1 MNDRIHATLGLAA
14 ILVLALAPPA
24 RAQPLEGTLKQ
35 AKERGVFVIGNRE
48 SSLPLSYLDNE
59 GKPVGFSIE
68 LCRNVADAVRARLGM
83 PGLRTEF
90 VTVTSAT
97 RIPLVQNGT
106 VDIECGSTVN
116 YRARQKQVAFSVTTF
131 PVQKQILTKVD
142 SGIRGIDDLK
152 GRTVAI
158 TQGTDT
164 LELFNRLNTERKL
177 DLRIVQGKDHAES
190 FLLVG
195 TGRAVAFVDDSV
207 LMAAF
212 RATASDPK
220 AWVVVPGNSDIDPY
234 ALMFRKDDPIF
245 KALVD
250 ETVVGLMK
258 SGRFAEIYA
267 RWFEQPIPPRGVN
280 FQSPMPESMKALIAD
295 PTDKARM

>member
-1 MNDRIHATLGLAA
+1 
-14 ILVLALAPPA
+14 
-24 RAQPLEGTLKQ
+24 
-35 AKERGVFVIGNRE
+35 VIGNRE
-48 SSLPLSYLDNE
+48 SSLPLSYLDND
-59 GKPVGFSIE
+59 GQPVGFSVE
-68 LCRNVADAVRARLGM
+68 LCRNVADAVRAKLGM
-83 PGLRTEF
+83 PGLKTAF

-97 RIPLVQNGT
+97 RIPLMRNGT

-116 YRARQKQVAFSVTTF
+116 HLTRQKQVAFSVTTL

-152 GRTVAI
+152 GKSVAI

-164 LELFNRLNTERKL
+164 LELFNKLNRERGL
-177 DLRIVQGKDHAES
+177 DPKVVQGKDHAES
-190 FLLVG
+190 VLLAS

-220 AWVVVPGNSDIDPY
+220 AWAVVPGNPDIDPY
-234 ALMFRKDDPIF
+234 TPMFRKDDPAF

-267 RWFEQPIPPRGVN
+267 RWFEPSIPPRGVN
-280 FQSPMPESMKALIAD
+280 FQSPMPDSLKALIAD
-295 PTDKARM
+295 PSDKARM

>member
-1 MNDRIHATLGLAA
+1 MNDPIKIAAGLVAA
-14 ILVLALAPPA
+14 LFLYGSAPA
-24 RAQPLEGTLKQ
+24 AAQPLEGTLKQ
-35 AKERGVFVIGNRE
+35 VKERGVFTIGNRE
-48 SSLPLSYLDNE
+48 SSLPLSYLDND
-59 GKPVGFSIE
+59 GKPIGFSID

-83 PGLRTEF
+83 PGIKTEF

-116 YRARQKQVAFSVTTF
+116 YTSRQKQVAFSVTTF

-142 SGIRGIDDLK
+142 SGIHGIDDLK
-152 GRTVAI
+152 GKAVAI

-164 LELFNRLNTERKL
+164 LELFNKLNTERKL
-177 DLRIVQGKDHAES
+177 DLKIVQGKDHAES
-190 FLLVG
+190 FLLVQ

-207 LMAAF
+207 LMSAF

-220 AWVVVPGNSDIDPY
+220 AWVVVPGNPDIDPY
-234 ALMFRKDDPIF
+234 ALMFRKDDPQF

-250 ETVVGLMK
+250 ETVISLMK
-258 SGRFAEIYA
+258 TGRFAEIYK
-267 RWFEQPIPPRGVN
+267 RWFEEPVPPRGVN
-280 FQSPMPESMKALIAD
+280 FQSPMPEAMKELIAHPSD
-295 PTDKARM
+295 TARQ

>member
-1 MNDRIHATLGLAA
+1 MNKGTSTILGRAALLLLCMNVPAHAEP
-14 ILVLALAPPA
+14 V
-24 RAQPLEGTLKQ
+24 EGTLKQ
-35 AKERGVFVIGNRE
+35 VKERGVFAIGNRE
-48 SSLPLSYLDNE
+48 SSLPLSYLDN
-59 GKPVGFSIE
+59 GGQPIGFSVE
-68 LCRNVADAVRARLGM
+68 LCRNVADAVRAKLGM
-83 PGLRTEF
+83 PDIKTTF

-116 YRARQKQVAFSVTTF
+116 YLSRQKQVAFSVTTF

-142 SGIRGIDDLK
+142 SGIHGIDDLK
-152 GRTVAI
+152 GKTVAI

-164 LELFNRLNTERKL
+164 LELFNKLNTERKL

-190 FLLVG
+190 FLLVS

-212 RATASDPK
+212 RATARDPE
-220 AWVVVPGNSDIDPY
+220 AWVVVPGNPDIDPY
-234 ALMFRKDDPIF
+234 ALMFRKDDSTF

-258 SGRFAEIYA
+258 SGKFAEIYA

-280 FQSPMPESMKALIAD
+280 FQLPMPESLKALIAN
-295 PTDKARM
+295 PNDKARM